1 MSYNCPKCR
10 DTKMHIYTRQTDAFS
25 DEVTVYERCE
35 CDTSMSDYELQDIK
49 GKLNSQVIYNDEEQN
64 AALLEKLFTGKCQ
77 KTKMRLAAQY
87 GIYGY
92 EN

>member
-1 MSYNCPKCR
+1 MSYNCFKCR
-10 DTKMHIYTRQTDAFS
+10 DTKRHIYTRRADPFS

-35 CDTSMSDYELQDIK
+35 CDNTMSDYELQIIR

-64 AALLEKLFTGKCQ
+64 AALLEKLFAGKCQ
-77 KTKMRLAAQY
+77 QTKIKVAAQY
-87 GIYGY
+87 GVQAY

>member
-10 DTKMHIYTRQTDAFS
+10 DTKRHIYTRRADAFS

-35 CDTSMSDYELQDIK
+35 CDTSMSDQELQIIK
-49 GKLNSQVIYNDEEQN
+49 GKLNSEVIYNDEEQN

-87 GIYGY
+87 GIYAY

>member
-10 DTKMHIYTRQTDAFS
+10 DTKRHTYAHRADAFS
-25 DEVTVYERCE
+25 DEVMVHERCG
-35 CDTSMSDYELQDIK
+35 CDTSMSDHELQIIR
-49 GKLNSQVIYNDEEQN
+49 GKLNSQVIYNNEEQN
-64 AALLEKLFTGKCQ
+64 AALLESLFMGKCQ
-77 KTKMRLAAQY
+77 QTKIKVASQF

>member
-10 DTKMHIYTRQTDAFS
+10 DTKRHIYTRRADAFS

-35 CDTSMSDYELQDIK
+35 CDTSMSDQELQIIK
-49 GKLNSQVIYNDEEQN
+49 GKLNSEVIYNDEEQN

-77 KTKMRLAAQY
+77 QTKMLYAKRY
-87 GIYGY
+87 GIYAY